1 MWQQFYQEHRDDG
14 FEVLAVAMDGQGADR
29 ARPYVEG
36 AGATYTAVVDAEAVT
51 GQLYGFKTVGN
62 GFFIDE
68 DGTLIYKKL
77 NGFDIRRPQVRKMA
91 EEWVGTSEL
100 NSFEEQ
106 HPSPRGP
113 AELKA
118 DEIYKKGLAR
128 YREGDNE
135 GALALWREALQHDPD
150 SIIIHRHIWAVGNPE
165 RFYDGDI
172 DQAWK
177 KEQLSKGL

>member
-1 MWQQFYQEHRDDG
+1 MWQQFYEEHQDED
-14 FEVLAVAMDGQGADR
+14 FEVLAVAMDGQGAER
-29 ARPYVEG
+29 ARPYVEQ
-36 AGATYTAVVDAEAVT
+36 AGATYTTVVDTEAVT

-68 DGTLIYKKL
+68 EGTLLYKKL

-91 EEWVGTSEL
+91 EEWVATSQL
-100 NSFEEQ
+100 PGLEEP
-106 HPSPRGP
+106 HPGPRG
-113 AELKA
+113 AADSKA
-118 DEIYKKGLAR
+118 DEIYQKGLAK

-135 GALALWREALQHDPD
+135 GALALWREALKHDPD

-165 RFYDGDI
+165 RFYDGEI

-177 KEQLSKGL
+177 KDQLAKGL